1 MRLGII
7 QTDPSD
13 PNTFKIVDQERKFEL
28 EDVIDYEVKE
38 HASNRGQYLTVTV
51 LIKREYK

>member
-13 PNTFKIVDQERKFEL
+13 PKTFKIVDQERKFEL
-28 EDVIDYEVKE
+28 EDIVDYEIKE
-38 HASNRGQYLTVTV
+38 HAGQGGQYLTVTV

>member
-28 EDVIDYEVKE
+28 EDVVDYEVKE
-38 HASNRGQYLTVTV
+38 VAGSRCQYLTVTV
-51 LIKREYK
+51 VIKREYK